1 MLPIG
6 HVIAER
12 SVHIRDLD
20 PGSGLP
26 DADQPLRFVKGK
38 RPEQDAVDDAENSR
52 VRADS
57 QPKRDKRGQRKSR
70 RSRETAKRI
79 LQVTDRIHRWA
90 IPPAH
95 SSAGPIK
102 RPLEDT
108 KNPVFKILSATKLHS
123 IDLYAQTPADERKKS
138 NPRQKLRE
146 NHWEDRSLSVGRRDS
161 SLLNLLL
168 FPPRLIFYFLEVP
181 SWIQLFPQTCSNF
194 C

>member
-12 SVHIRDLD
+12 SIHIRDLD

-26 DADQPLRFVKGK
+26 DADQPLRFVKWK

-57 QPKRDKRGQRKSR
+57 QPQRDKRGQRKSR

-79 LQVTDRIHRWA
+79 LQVTDRIHHWA

-95 SSAGPIK
+95 RSEEYTFELQS
-102 RPLEDT
+102 
-108 KNPVFKILSATKLHS
+108 
-123 IDLYAQTPADERKKS
+123 
-138 NPRQKLRE
+138 LR
-146 NHWEDRSLSVGRRDS
+146 HLVC
-161 SLLNLLL
+161 
-168 FPPRLIFYFLEVP
+168 RL
-181 SWIQLFPQTCSNF
+181 
-194 C
+194 